1 MYLVLDSGANINHIM
16 CNLNSVNCMNPL
28 SNYAKP
34 IQELS
39 SCAAC
44 FYEPS
49 LDSVDPEIMY
59 HISSIAGRDVNFFL
73 CDTCLTEYYSREYIV
88 LCQSSQYTYNPMVE
102 VHFHQVYLV
111 RDHQSTNF

>member
-1 MYLVLDSGANINHIM
+1 MG
-16 CNLNSVNCMNPL
+16 
-28 SNYAKP
+28 
-34 IQELS
+34 QELS

-49 LDSVDPEIMY
+49 LDSIDPEIMY